1 MSPQPPELYSSD
13 DDSEFDGFHF
23 SGDYD
28 EVSKQNV
35 FFSTFAEKLIAF
47 IFKNEQQ
54 FGDRIKP
61 TKPVPVVNI
70 ENETGMQL
78 YRCVFE
84 NDYEGFS
91 EIWKTVHHQDIDRP
105 LRTFEWTP
113 LMFACQNRH
122 VEFARRLLT
131 GMHANP
137 NANSNDM
144 TALILACSGPFDMY
158 STTHDI
164 SSKDEENTLK
174 LCEMLIQHG
183 AMVDKANL
191 RRETALMYA
200 AGNGFVSV
208 MKYLLDNGA
217 TLEACDR
224 DDCTALFYA
233 IREDRF
239 DAVKV
244 LIEAGALIDAQDR
257 DGRKPKQLAQD
268 SGFDDLLPLF
278 PPDPIYEFVPQQFT
292 SYDTPYDLIPTAF
305 PDKET

>member
-1 MSPQPPELYSSD
+1 
-13 DDSEFDGFHF
+13 
-23 SGDYD
+23 
-28 EVSKQNV
+28 
-35 FFSTFAEKLIAF
+35 
-47 IFKNEQQ
+47 
-54 FGDRIKP
+54 
-61 TKPVPVVNI
+61 
-70 ENETGMQL
+70 MQL
-78 YRCVFE
+78 YRCVFD
-84 NDYEGFS
+84 NDYDGFS
-91 EIWKTVHHQDIDRP
+91 EIWSHVHHQDIDRP

-131 GMHANP
+131 EMHANP

-158 STTHDI
+158 SAVHDI
-164 SSKDEENTLK
+164 STKDEEKTLQ
-174 LCEMLIQHG
+174 LCKMLLEHG

-208 MKYLLDNGA
+208 IKYLLDQRA

-224 DDCTALFYA
+224 EDRTALFYA
-233 IREDRF
+233 IRENRF
-239 DAVKV
+239 DAVQV
-244 LIEAGALIDAQDR
+244 LIEAGALIEAEDR
-257 DGRKPKQLAQD
+257 EGRTPKQFAQEL
-268 SGFDDLLPLF
+268 GFDDLLPLF
-278 PPDPIYEFVPQQFT
+278 PSDPIVEFVPHQFT

>member
-1 MSPQPPELYSSD
+1 
-13 DDSEFDGFHF
+13 
-23 SGDYD
+23 
-28 EVSKQNV
+28 
-35 FFSTFAEKLIAF
+35 
-47 IFKNEQQ
+47 
-54 FGDRIKP
+54 
-61 TKPVPVVNI
+61 
-70 ENETGMQL
+70 MQL
-78 YRCVFE
+78 YRCVFD
-84 NDYEGFS
+84 NDYDGFS
-91 EIWKTVHHQDIDRP
+91 EIWSHVHHQDIDRP

-131 GMHANP
+131 EMHANP

-158 STTHDI
+158 SAVHEI
-164 SSKDEENTLK
+164 STKDEEKTLQ
-174 LCEMLIQHG
+174 LCKMLLEHG

-208 MKYLLDNGA
+208 IKYLLDQRA

-224 DDCTALFYA
+224 EDRTALFYA
-233 IREDRF
+233 IRENRF
-239 DAVKV
+239 DAVQV
-244 LIEAGALIDAQDR
+244 LIEAGALIEAEDR
-257 DGRKPKQLAQD
+257 EGRTPKQFAQEL
-268 SGFDDLLPLF
+268 GFDDLLPLF
-278 PPDPIYEFVPQQFT
+278 PSDPIVEFVPHQFT